1 MSTNVTISVVVCAH
15 TLDRLRHIG
24 EMVSSVRAQTYPVA
38 SLIIVS
44 DHSDALH
51 RVLKSEFSTALVI
64 RNEFE
69 KGLSGARNTGI
80 KSACG
85 DVVAFLDDD
94 AAANPNWLEQLAKAY
109 EDPTVMAVGGFIAP
123 AWSTKRPKWFPREF
137 DWVIGCSYLG
147 LPKTRNQVRNLI
159 GCNMSVRKNVLEL
172 SGGFRTSLGRVGNNG
187 AGCEETEFFIRAKS
201 KLPNQVILYE
211 PKARVRHHV
220 PAARC
225 TWKYF
230 LGRCWA
236 EGKSKA
242 ELARLRNA
250 DHALT
255 TEKGYSLKTLPLG
268 FLRNLGDT
276 AKGDF
281 TGLIRAFAIVAGFA
295 ATTTSYA
302 LTRLWPH
309 HHPNRHQPPS
319 FDPIQVLDWELDDR
333 FPSRLQDQLKPD
345 GWYGGALCLFRSK
358 GTPIALE
365 EIHFNQS
372 SDLKTCVSD
381 VMKRLP
387 DAKISHLPRAPKGPF
402 SPWVTVVVATRD
414 RTDSLLRCL
423 DSLLKQS
430 YSAMNIVVVDNAP
443 SSNATADLIA
453 GVFAPSGR
461 VHYARENRPGLG
473 LAHNTGLALALGDI
487 VAFTDDDV
495 IVDSD
500 WVAAIASEFALS
512 RKIGCV
518 TGMILPA
525 ELETRAQYWT
535 EHHGGFSKGVKRR
548 VFDLE
553 ENKPE
558 DPLFPYTAG
567 AFGSGANMAFRRNAL
582 LEVGAF
588 DAALGAGT
596 PARGG
601 DDLASFVAILE
612 AGYQLVYTP
621 GAIVWHYHRRA
632 EAGIQR
638 QAYGYGVGLG
648 AYLTQQVLDN
658 PTKVF
663 RFAKKLP
670 AALNH
675 LLSGSSGKMKR
686 LPDDYPRH
694 LIWRER
700 FGIAMGLPGYLRSRF
715 ARPRTT
721 SSPMRPPILAG
732 ADRAAE

>member
-24 EMVSSVRAQTYPVA
+24 EMVSSVRAQTYPVD

-44 DHSDALH
+44 DHSDALY
-51 RVLKSEFSTALVI
+51 RMLKSEFSTALVV

-69 KGLSGARNTGI
+69 KGLSGARNTGTQ
-80 KSACG
+80 KACG
-85 DVVAFLDDD
+85 DIVAFLDDD
-94 AAANPNWLEQLAKAY
+94 AAADPNWLQRIAEAY
-109 EDPTVMAVGGFIAP
+109 TDPAVMAVGGFIAP
-123 AWSTKRPKWFPREF
+123 AWSTERPRWFPREF

-147 LPKTRNQVRNLI
+147 LPKVRNQVRNLI
-159 GCNMSVRKNVLEL
+159 GCNMSVRRSVLEL
-172 SGGFRTSLGRVGNNG
+172 SGGFRTGLGRVGNNG

-201 KLPNQVILYE
+201 KFPNQSILYE

-220 PAARC
+220 PSARC

-242 ELARLRNA
+242 ELARLPNS

-255 TEKGYSLKTLPLG
+255 TEKSYSLKTLPIG
-268 FLRNLGDT
+268 FFRNLGET
-276 AKGDF
+276 LRGDVS
-281 TGLIRAFAIVAGFA
+281 GVIRAFAIVAGFT
-295 ATTTSYA
+295 ATTASYA
-302 LTRLWPH
+302 FSRFWPH
-309 HHPNRHQPPS
+309 RHTNKQRLPS
-319 FDPIQVLDWELDDR
+319 FEPIQVLDWELGDR
-333 FPSRLQDQLKPD
+333 SPSRLQDQLKPD
-345 GWYGGALCLFRSK
+345 AWYGGALCLFRSK
-358 GTPIALE
+358 GTPIAVE
-365 EIHFNQS
+365 EVRFDRSN
-372 SDLKTCVSD
+372 DMNTCVAD
-381 VMKRLP
+381 IMKRLP
-387 DAKISHLPRAPKGPF
+387 DAKISHLQRVPKGPF

-414 RTDSLLRCL
+414 RPDSLLRCL
-423 DSLLKQS
+423 DSLLRQS

-453 GVFAPSGR
+453 GVFAPGGR

-495 IVDSD
+495 IADVD
-500 WVAAIASEFALS
+500 WVAAVASEFALS

-535 EHHGGFSKGVKRR
+535 ERHGGFGKGVERR
-548 VFDLE
+548 AYDFGK
-553 ENKPE
+553 NKPE

-567 AFGSGANMAFRRNAL
+567 AFGSGANMAFRRDAL

-621 GAIVWHYHRRA
+621 SAIVWHFHRRA
-632 EAGIQR
+632 ETGIQR

-648 AYLTQQVLDN
+648 AYLTQQVLDD
-658 PTKVF
+658 PSKLF
-663 RFAKKLP
+663 HFAKSLP
-670 AALNH
+670 AATTH
-675 LLSGSSGKMKR
+675 LLSGSSQKMKR
-686 LPDDYPRH
+686 LPADYPRH

-700 FGIAMGLPGYLRSRF
+700 LGIIMGLPGYLRSRS
-715 ARPRTT
+715 ARPRST
-721 SSPMRPPILAG
+721 STPMYSPVLAS